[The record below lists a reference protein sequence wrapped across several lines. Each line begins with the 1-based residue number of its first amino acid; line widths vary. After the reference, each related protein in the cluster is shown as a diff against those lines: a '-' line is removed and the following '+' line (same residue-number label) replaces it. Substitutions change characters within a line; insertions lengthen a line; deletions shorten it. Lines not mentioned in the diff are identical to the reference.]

1 MEPEK
6 LSKRIL
12 LKVSGELFGGN
23 SAPIDRNKVDDF
35 AEELKESLEEDAE
48 MAVVVGGGN
57 IVRGAV
63 HSTGMLNRDRWDYM
77 GMLGTVINALALKNA
92 LDNINVK
99 SEVFTA
105 LRMEQVC
112 EFFTSRSAADY
123 LSRGYLIIL
132 AAGTGNPYFTTDTAA
147 ALRAAQI
154 DADILLK
161 GTKVDGVYDRDPKEH
176 DDATKVDE
184 IKYGDVLRNNL
195 KVMDSMAVAL
205 CRDNDI
211 PIFVFNIM
219 KKGNLKKALRGSV
232 EGTIVK

>member
-1 MEPEK
+1 MKPEK
-6 LSKRIL
+6 SSQRVL
-12 LKVSGELFGGN
+12 LKVSGELFGG
-23 SAPIDRNKVDDF
+23 AGAAVDRNKVDSF
-35 AEELKESLEEDAE
+35 AEELRESLAGGAE

-57 IVRGAV
+57 IVRGAA
-63 HSTGMLNRDRWDYM
+63 HSTGMINRDRWDYM
-77 GMLGTVINALALKNA
+77 GMLGTVINALALKSA
-92 LDNINVK
+92 LENINVR

-105 LRMEQVC
+105 FRMEQAC
-112 EFFTSRSAADY
+112 EFFTSRAAADY
-123 LSRGYLIIL
+123 LSRGYLVIL
-132 AAGTGNPYFTTDTAA
+132 AGGTGNPYFTTDTAA

-154 DADILLK
+154 DAGILIK

-176 DDATKVDE
+176 DNAKKVDE
-184 IKYGDVLRNNL
+184 ISYGDVLRNNL

-219 KKGNLKKALRGSV
+219 KRGNLRKALEGSA